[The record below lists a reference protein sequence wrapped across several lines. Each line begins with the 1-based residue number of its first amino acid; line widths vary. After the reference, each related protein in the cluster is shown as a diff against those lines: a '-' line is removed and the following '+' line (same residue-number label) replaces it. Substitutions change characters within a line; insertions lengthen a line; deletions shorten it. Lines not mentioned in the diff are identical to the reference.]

1 MPADLIENMV
11 RERLDSAL
19 VVRGLVRS
27 RSHGRDLIR
36 RGFVTV
42 DGAVERRASR
52 PVNVEH
58 KINLREDAPN
68 FVSRGAEK
76 LLAALDHFGFE
87 CADLSVIDIG
97 ASTGGFTEVLLERG
111 AREVFA
117 VDVGRGQLDASLLL
131 DPRVHN
137 LEGVDARRLG
147 DEHVGQLVDALVCD
161 LSFISVRKALT
172 GPLLRVRR
180 GGWAIVLA
188 KPQFEAGP
196 GVVDDAGVVRD
207 EALREE
213 LAREVAEWLATQAG
227 WRVVGITPSPIAGGS
242 GNAEYL
248 IGARRDG

>member
-1 MPADLIENMV
+1 M
-11 RERLDSAL
+11 
-19 VVRGLVRS
+19 
-27 RSHGRDLIR
+27 
-36 RGFVTV
+36 
-42 DGAVERRASR
+42 
-52 PVNVEH
+52 
-58 KINLREDAPN
+58 
-68 FVSRGAEK
+68 
-76 LLAALDHFGFE
+76 
-87 CADLSVIDIG
+87 
-97 ASTGGFTEVLLERG
+97 
-111 AREVFA
+111 
-117 VDVGRGQLDASLLL
+117 
-131 DPRVHN
+131 
-137 LEGVDARRLG
+137 
-147 DEHVGQLVDALVCD
+147 
-161 LSFISVRKALT
+161 RKALT